1 MPSAIDFSEL
11 CDMRELWRR
20 AIFQA
25 PLPLSRALSRIDS
38 GEQDEDDWQ
47 VATLWGLASRR
58 KLQNDQNT
66 AARTIPGWLPS
77 REMREDEAFVGDVL
91 LRADLGRCRR
101 N

>member
-1 MPSAIDFSEL
+1 MPTAINFSEL
-11 CDMRELWRR
+11 CDMDALWRR

-25 PLPLSRALSRIDS
+25 PPALSRALSRIHS

-47 VATLWGLASRR
+47 MATVWGLASRR

-77 REMREDEAFVGDVL
+77 REMREDDAFVGDVL
-91 LRADLGRCRR
+91 LRAEMGRCRQ